1 MFDLSLGQATI
12 KTVGTHQFYL
22 FPKPP
27 THTNQRDRPP
37 TYADPAL
44 LTRYEGTGSNG
55 SAKLLPGKV
64 HSAAHA
70 MMSSLRRVGDRIN
83 DWSMKSAVVQSGFR
97 PDDAS
102 QGANYL
108 RITKQTIR
116 EKPDIF
122 GELEFPTNLETE
134 AQSVLGRPGDSRRAA
149 FHQHLAA
156 APGWSAELV
165 ARLFNIVDNVYAPRG
180 ANPHATGLVFD
191 LDFTI
196 LVASVRRDGK
206 SLGQMAKE
214 EINPVAGMAAMV
226 AILAIMIIL
235 LAVLALVVVNALR
248 GSPWGLFTIAS
259 TIPIALLMGWWMKML
274 RPGKVL
280 EATVIGVVLMMLG
293 LVGGQWVSQN
303 AAWAAAFMIKASLSR
318 LLKSASAS
326 PRTSNA
332 CRAATADMPAVFG
345 WK

>member
-1 MFDLSLGQATI
+1 MFDLSLNQATI
-12 KTVGTHQFYL
+12 KTIGTHQFYL

-37 TYADPAL
+37 TYANPDL
-44 LTRYEGTGSNG
+44 VIRYTGAGSNG
-55 SAKLLPGKV
+55 SATLLPGKV

-70 MMSSLRRVGDRIN
+70 MMSALRRVGDRIN

-122 GELEFPTNLETE
+122 GDLEFPSNLEAE

-156 APGWSAELV
+156 APGWSAQLV

-196 LVASVRRDGK
+196 LVAGRERT
-206 SLGQMAKE
+206 LGADPAL
-214 EINPVAGMAAMV
+214 NDSALRSAAGMWLNQHSMMFGFDSYNTDKKIWHQEFRSPTEGA
-226 AILAIMIIL
+226 
-235 LAVLALVVVNALR
+235 
-248 GSPWGLFTIAS
+248 GSPRAIELLNCCGPALEIVDEALQYS
-259 TIPIALLMGWWMKML
+259 EQAIREALKRIP
-274 RPGKVL
+274 
-280 EATVIGVVLMMLG
+280 
-293 LVGGQWVSQN
+293 
-303 AAWAAAFMIKASLSR
+303 
-318 LLKSASAS
+318 
-326 PRTSNA
+326 
-332 CRAATADMPAVFG
+332 
-345 WK
+345 